1 MRNQPSRL
9 ETKFPSPK
17 QLLLYASA
25 GNLSQNL
32 QDRMHKQFPSY
43 NPRHATHAS
52 LSTNLLL
59 LSTFTTAFSY
69 FQGGDSREIASSLTV
84 PIIYSFIEGSYRLFH
99 PRKDGVLPAS
109 LPGKVLS
116 IPIEYTIDCAQNGLK
131 SATQHAIQKTS
142 SSFSKLINYL
152 FFPN

>member
-1 MRNQPSRL
+1 MTHQSKKTMRNQPSRL

-43 NPRHATHAS
+43 NQGTPLTLAFLQTPP
-52 LSTNLLL
+52 

-84 PIIYSFIEGSYRLFH
+84 PIIYSFIEGTYRLFH
-99 PRKDGVLPAS
+99 P
-109 LPGKVLS
+109 
-116 IPIEYTIDCAQNGLK
+116 
-131 SATQHAIQKTS
+131 QKTE
-142 SSFSKLINYL
+142 SFPLPSLAS
-152 FFPN
+152 FFQFP